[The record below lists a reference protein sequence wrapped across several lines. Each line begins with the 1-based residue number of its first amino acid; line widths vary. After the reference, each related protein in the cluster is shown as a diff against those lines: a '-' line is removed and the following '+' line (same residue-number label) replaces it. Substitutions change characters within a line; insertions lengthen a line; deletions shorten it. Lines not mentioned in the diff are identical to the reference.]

1 MRWKESNTL
10 VALAA
15 SFHLRRAALCC
26 EERCESVFDLVLAKS
41 PRTVR
46 CPHCGGSSWRP
57 LPTIVPSL
65 RMAPGGIRLSFL
77 SAPKSCEAK
86 ESSMARGGSLSLEG
100 IR

>member
-26 EERCESVFDLVLAKS
+26 EESCESVFDLVSAKF
-41 PRTVR
+41 PPTVR
-46 CPHCGGSSWRP
+46 CPICGGSSWKP

-65 RMAPGGIRLSFL
+65 QIAPGGIRLSL
-77 SAPKSCEAK
+77 R
-86 ESSMARGGSLSLEG
+86 ARA
-100 IR
+100 